1 MNCGIFAVVM
11 GIILSIMSYFL
22 ITAQKATL
30 SIIGLGLVI
39 SGLYC

>member
-22 ITAQKATL
+22 ITAKNATL